1 MKITLSRESLRM
13 VVLKQIV
20 ENATIALKTERK
32 IGIIDWFVPF
42 TPNKM
47 KLKRLYKRGHKLQM
61 FETALS
67 KTKSETVDIDFKDV
81 DFIYEGLNNG

>member
-1 MKITLSRESLRM
+1 MKVTLNSEALRM
-13 VVLKQIV
+13 IVLKQIV
-20 ENATIALKTERK
+20 KNATICLGIERK

-67 KTKSETVDIDFKDV
+67 KNKSEMIEIDFHDV
-81 DFIYEGLNNG
+81 DFIYEGL